1 MNILIYCGARPGNDP
16 LFQAGAVRVG
26 HAIADRGWNLIYGGG
41 GVGLMGVLA
50 RTVLQR
56 GGRVTGVIP
65 SFLNTAEVAL
75 EECSVMIEVDT
86 MHERKQRMI
95 ALADVIVAL
104 PGGFGTLD
112 ELFEAVTWHQLGLH
126 SCPIGLLNTNGYYD
140 SLATM
145 NNQIHRHGFAG
156 DRDASILTVSDNIDA
171 LFDALRDK
179 RHAGGVP
186 TGTQLER
193 G

>member
-1 MNILIYCGARPGNDP
+1 MNILIYCGARSGNDP
-16 LFQAGAVRVG
+16 VFRTTAERIGYT
-26 HAIADRGWNLIYGGG
+26 IADRGWNLIYGGG

-50 RTVLQR
+50 RTVLHR
-56 GGRVTGVIP
+56 GGHVTGVIP

-75 EECSVMIEVDT
+75 EACSVMIEVET

-112 ELFEAVTWHQLGLH
+112 ELFEAITWRQLGLH
-126 SCPIGLLNTNGYYD
+126 SCPIGLLNVNGYYD
-140 SLATM
+140 GLSTM
-145 NNQIHRHGFAG
+145 HREIFRSGFAG
-156 DRDASILTVSDNIDA
+156 DRDASILTVSDNVDA
-171 LFDALRDK
+171 LFDALRDNI
-179 RHAGGVP
+179 HAGGVP